1 MTEKEVKNNLGNL
14 FRFKTELFW
23 YGIDWDKN
31 PGSICVVSEVLDGS
45 PRAARRPADHVII
58 LDASTATQ
66 HTGRGERNREGYYV
80 NAFINGN
87 FALIWVHSEDIELI
101 NDNSK

>member
-23 YGIDWDKN
+23 YGIDWDKK

-45 PRAARRPADHVII
+45 PSRGWPANRGII